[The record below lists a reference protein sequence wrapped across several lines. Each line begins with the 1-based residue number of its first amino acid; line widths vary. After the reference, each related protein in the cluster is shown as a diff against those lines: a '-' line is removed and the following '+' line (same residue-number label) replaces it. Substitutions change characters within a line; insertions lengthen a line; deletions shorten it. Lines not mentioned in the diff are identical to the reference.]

1 MSDSARG
8 NSKSIRR
15 EVLISCLMRTLSPI
29 GKFRLR
35 MDEETLSPS
44 CKALFFHIFLYK
56 KGLKNIKK

>member
-44 CKALFFHIFLYK
+44 CKALDLLCGIS
-56 KGLKNIKK
+56 IKPSNESLN